1 MPNEKARIART
12 ITDLGYAVVTAISET
27 GKPTY
32 SPIKWLPHHKAGGR
46 SYDAAPTGSAVSVWA
61 DGREVYA
68 YEDNQGYDNTVTT
81 IGVTD
86 DVEEDWYG
94 NRVDT
99 DGSVEEYSDDA
110 SYPYFALVVV
120 EDTTDG
126 LGKTTI
132 WYFCHI
138 SERSNQQGQT
148 SEGNGLSPQYPQHK
162 IACRPRLDCRIVRK
176 TIPSKTKIT
185 AIPEPSAVPHIT
197 LDKDA
202 IDIVKG
208 LTHTLNVVSV
218 NPAGSTVT
226 WASDTPAVATV
237 SGGVVTGV
245 SAGTANIT
253 ASVTAGG
260 GTFTD
265 TCAVTVKTPYI
276 TLAADTAVI
285 APEGSVK
292 LAVSGMYPAGS
303 TVTWSSSDTDK
314 MAVDPDGTV
323 TGKPGV
329 DSGFATITASV
340 TVGGVSYV
348 DTCTV
353 TISAGE

>member
-1 MPNEKARIART
+1 MSEKARIVRT
-12 ITDLGYAVVTAISET
+12 ITDLGYAPITAIAEDGT
-27 GKPTY
+27 PTY
-32 SPIKWLPHHKAGGR
+32 APVKWLPHHKAGGR
-46 SYDAAPTGSAVSVWA
+46 SYSADPTGAAVQIWA

-94 NRVDT
+94 HNVDT
-99 DGSVEEYSDDA
+99 DGSVEEYANDD
-110 SYPYFALVVV
+110 SYPYFALIII

-138 SERSNQQGQT
+138 SERSSQQGQT
-148 SEGNGLSPQYPQHK
+148 SEGSGISPQFPQHK
-162 IACRPRLDCRIVRK
+162 IACRPRLDCRCVKK
-176 TIPSKTKIT
+176 TIPAKAKIT
-185 AIPEPSAVPHIT
+185 AIPEPSVMPHIT

-218 NPAGSTVT
+218 NPADAAVT
-226 WASDTPAVATV
+226 WASDTTAVATV
-237 SGGVVTGV
+237 TSGGVVSGV
-245 SAGTANIT
+245 AAGTANIS
-253 ASVTAGG
+253 ASITTGG
-260 GTFTD
+260 KTYTD
-265 TCAVTVKTPYI
+265 TCVVTVKQPYI
-276 TLAADTAVI
+276 TLAEDTATI
-285 APEGSVK
+285 APEGSIR
-292 LAVSGMYPAGS
+292 LDVSGMYPAGS

-314 MAVDPDGTV
+314 MTVDSDGVV
-323 TGKPGV
+323 TGKTGV
-329 DSGFATITASV
+329 TSGYATITASI

-348 DTCTV
+348 STCTV
-353 TISAGE
+353 TISAE

>member
-1 MPNEKARIART
+1 MPQEKARIVRT
-12 ITDLGYAVVTAISET
+12 ITDLGYAPITSISED

-32 SPIKWLPHHKAGGR
+32 GAVKWLPHHRAGGR
-46 SYDAAPTGSAVSVWA
+46 EYSAEPTGSAVSIWA

-94 NRVDT
+94 HTVDT
-99 DGSVEEYSDDA
+99 DGSVEEYSSDD
-110 SYPYFALVVV
+110 SYPYFALVII

-126 LGKTTI
+126 LGKTSI
-132 WYFCHI
+132 FYFCHI
-138 SERSNQQGQT
+138 SERSTQAGAT
-148 SEGNGLSPQYPQHK
+148 SEGNGLNPQFPQHK
-162 IACRPRLDCRIVRK
+162 IACRPRLDCRIVKK

-218 NPAGSTVT
+218 NPPASTVT

-245 SAGTANIT
+245 SAGTANIS
-253 ASVTAGG
+253 ASITAGG

-276 TLAADTAVI
+276 TLADDTSTI
-285 APEGSVK
+285 APEGSIR
-292 LAVSGMYPAGS
+292 LDVSGMYPVGS
-303 TVTWSSSDTDK
+303 TVTWTSSDTDK
-314 MAVDPDGTV
+314 MTVDSDGVV
-323 TGKPGV
+323 TGKTGIT
-329 DSGFATITASV
+329 SGYATITASI

-348 DTCTV
+348 STCTV
-353 TISAGE
+353 TISGS